1 MIDRPVAHCPAGTFI
16 GRIAENAETE
26 ARAREWKGIRYA
38 EPPVGAG
45 RWRAPVPKPPALH
58 PVECDEFAP
67 SCPQLPSLMVTMPA
81 DAETGDDCLALN
93 IWAPNEPTPD
103 DEPLPVMVWVHGG
116 AFMFGSANQP
126 EYDGVR
132 FASHGDVIIVTINY
146 RVGPLGFLD
155 LTQCGEPGD
164 FDANLALRDVLLSLE
179 WVRDNIAGFG
189 GDPNRVTLFGESAGG
204 AIVTTLLA
212 CPSAEGLFHRAI
224 AQSAPASSVYGQE
237 RAFHISKRVLAR
249 LGISA
254 RDAVELRSVP
264 LAEVLRVSTEIYD
277 AIPEEVPGTLAF
289 APVVDGNLI
298 PEVPIEVLHEG
309 RGLPIPLIIGTN
321 RDEASPFRFMK
332 TPIIPISEERIE
344 RMLEE
349 VQRERPDLEV
359 PPIER
364 LHKTTEGMRL
374 QSLGVGIARDIGFR
388 LPAVWVAEGH
398 ADAAPTWLYRFDH
411 ATPLLTA
418 VGIGAAHATDIA
430 YVWRTLDA
438 PSSEFSF
445 ALGGKKTAHEVSNR
459 MNARWVAFAR
469 GEDPN
474 TGDDADPVWPTYSR
488 DSRESLVIDR
498 HDRVVEELDS
508 GLRDGWGEGVLA
520 FS

>member
-1 MIDRPVAHCPAGTFI
+1 MLDRPIAHCPAGTFI
-16 GRIAENAETE
+16 GTYETNAETLAT
-26 ARAREWKGIRYA
+26 ARSWKGIRYA
-38 EPPVGAG
+38 EPPIGAG
-45 RWRAPVPKPPALH
+45 RWRAPVPKPPALK
-58 PVECDEFAP
+58 PVESVDFAP
-67 SCPQLPSLMVTMPA
+67 SCPQLPSLMVTLSP
-81 DAETGDDCLALN
+81 DVVTDDDCLALN
-93 IWAPNEPTPD
+93 IWAPEDHTPD
-103 DEPLPVMVWVHGG
+103 DDPLPVMVWVHGG

-132 FASHGDVIIVTINY
+132 FANHGNVIIVTINY

-179 WVRDNIAGFG
+179 WVRTNIAGFG
-189 GDPNRVTLFGESAGG
+189 GDPSRVTLFGESAGG

-212 CPSAEGLFHRAI
+212 CPSAEGLFYRAI
-224 AQSAPASSVYGQE
+224 AQSAPASSVYAQE
-237 RAFHISKRVLAR
+237 RAFQISKRVLAS

-264 LAEVLRVSTEIYD
+264 LAEVLRVSTQIYD
-277 AIPEEVPGTLAF
+277 AIPSEMPGTLAF
-289 APVVDGNLI
+289 APVVDGDLI
-298 PEVPIEVLHEG
+298 PEVPIDVLHEG
-309 RGLPIPLIIGTN
+309 RGLPVPLLIGTN

-332 TPIIPISEERIE
+332 TPIIPITKERIE
-344 RMLEE
+344 RMLAD
-349 VQRERPDLEV
+349 VQRERPELEV

-364 LHKTTEGMRL
+364 LHETTEGMRL

-418 VGIGAAHATDIA
+418 TGIGAAHATEIA

-438 PSSEFSF
+438 ASSEFSF
-445 ALGGKKTAHEVSNR
+445 ALGGKKTAHEVSHR

-474 TGDDADPVWPTYSR
+474 TGEDEDPLWPTYSR
-488 DSRESLVIDR
+488 DERESLVIDR
-498 HDRVVEELDS
+498 TDRVVRNLDA
-508 GLRDGWGEGVLA
+508 GLREAWGEGILA